1 MTNLTP
7 AAQIT
12 VTSGIGRKVFL
23 VSLVGARLQQL
34 GPEWLIHIYKATSF
48 VTEIFLHIWHKLPIF
63 PPFNLATS
71 NLNAELEEIAVSE
84 HLALQ
89 IIQ

>member
-7 AAQIT
+7 AAKVT

-23 VSLVGARLQQL
+23 ASLVGTRLQQL
-34 GPEWLIHIYKATSF
+34 GPVWLIHIYIAAGP
-48 VTEIFLHIWHKLPIF
+48 VTESFLHIWQKLSIF
-63 PPFNLATS
+63 PPLHLATS
-71 NLNAELEEIAVSE
+71 SLNVELEEITVSE

-89 IIQ
+89 IVQ